1 MTSERYT
8 YMVHTPDKS
17 EPKPE
22 AEVNLSE
29 PVNLDT
35 KAQLIDFFS
44 TYARLQKDPIK
55 FLPDVET
62 WAEEKAKEAL
72 AEIQARA
79 EDSDKTKY
87 FPQRYFFGVY
97 DGDKMIGTGEVHI
110 LCQKNKT
117 KYAYLGHMV
126 VDPEYRTK
134 QVSVQLGKAQA
145 ELAAQE
151 GCEFLTAL
159 INTRNLPIIKQA
171 LNNGFYIGEVITY
184 RKREPRWSEFKIFKK
199 IDQSAQGE
207 QLGVVPKTAQKL
219 QVPLFDIE
227 EIKNKLSEG
236 YIGTRVIEVEPANVE
251 IGKTVYE
258 YGDVR
263 KFVLELETVK

>member
-1 MTSERYT
+1 MKSERYA

-22 AEVNLSE
+22 SETNLSE
-29 PVNLDT
+29 PVNLNT
-35 KAQLIDFFS
+35 KEQLIDFFS

-62 WAEEKAKEAL
+62 WANEKAVEAL
-72 AEIQARA
+72 TEIQTRA
-79 EDSDKTKY
+79 EAGEKNKHY
-87 FPQRYFFGVY
+87 PQRHFFGVY
-97 DGDKMIGTGEVHI
+97 DGEKMVGTGEVHI
-110 LCQKNKT
+110 LRQKNKT
-117 KYAYLGHMV
+117 KYAYLGHLV
-126 VDPEYRTK
+126 VDTDYRTK
-134 QVSVQLGKAQA
+134 HVSVQLGNAQA

-171 LNNGFYIGEVITY
+171 LNNGFYIGEAITY
-184 RKREPRWSEFKIFKK
+184 RKKEPSWSEFKIFKK
-199 IDQSAQGE
+199 IAKSSQSEPVAVGSE
-207 QLGVVPKTAQKL
+207 STQKL
-219 QVPLFDIE
+219 RVPLYDIE
-227 EIKNKLSEG
+227 EIKNKLSQG
-236 YIGTRVIEVEPANVE
+236 YIGTRLIEVEPANVD

-263 KFVLELETVK
+263 KFVLELEIAK